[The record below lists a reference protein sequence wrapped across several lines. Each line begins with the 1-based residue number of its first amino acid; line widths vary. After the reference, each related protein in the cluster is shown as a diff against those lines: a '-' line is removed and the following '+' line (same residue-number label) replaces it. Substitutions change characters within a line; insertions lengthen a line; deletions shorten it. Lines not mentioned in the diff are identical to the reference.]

1 MPTSARAVP
10 AVFTDICG
18 EFVRSQRADVGI
30 GPYNMLCKIV
40 TSQVFRK

>member
-1 MPTSARAVP
+1 MVHN
-10 AVFTDICG
+10 ICVLLYM
-18 EFVRSQRADVGI
+18 FVGADAHI